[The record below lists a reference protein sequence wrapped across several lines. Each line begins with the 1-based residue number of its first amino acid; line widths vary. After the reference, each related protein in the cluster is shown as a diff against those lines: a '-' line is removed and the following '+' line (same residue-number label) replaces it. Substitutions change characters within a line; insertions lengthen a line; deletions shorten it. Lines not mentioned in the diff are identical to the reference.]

1 MRGIRMRYAIIQRGE
16 AVWGFGETIE
26 DAIADANQWLDE
38 NRQISGFA
46 DHDQSGAL
54 GGLTDWTNGLRYA
67 ASSGDMILT
76 DDPELIAASE

>member
-1 MRGIRMRYAIIQRGE
+1 MRGIRMRYAVIQHGA

-26 DAIADANQWLDE
+26 DATADANQWLDE

-54 GGLTDWTNGLRYA
+54 GGLTDWTNGRRYA
-67 ASSGDMILT
+67 VAAGDMILT
-76 DDPELIAASE
+76 DDPEAIAAFE